1 MIVREGETAEQVSK
15 AFAEKFGLSES
26 VEFMLREQIILSMSK
41 SNLLESLARSL
52 EEVNNYS
59 REDVPS
65 EEDDNH

>member
-1 MIVREGETAEQVSK
+1 
-15 AFAEKFGLSES
+15 
-26 VEFMLREQIILSMSK
+26 MLREQIIMNMSK

-52 EEVNNYS
+52 EVGNYS